1 MKNTFKQCEICDN
14 SHWDIR
20 YRGKVRD
27 GAFGN
32 FSKEECV
39 VARCLQCGI
48 ERLNES
54 ACQDEGFYETE
65 EYRRLLNQPE
75 DIAGFMAE
83 HDVLQ
88 LRNLSVLWPE
98 SIRHKIIADIGC
110 AAGSFLDHVSGL
122 AREKVA
128 IEPREDYHYS
138 LKDRGYHVYPYA
150 KDAVQDWKEKIDFAF
165 CFSVIEHVQ
174 NPRAFLNE
182 IRELLNPEGKL
193 IVSTP
198 NRLDILMDLKGDEY
212 RQFFYRTVHRWY
224 FDSDSLAYCA
234 RQAGLK
240 VMEIRCVHRFGLSNA
255 MAWLRDGRPTGSA
268 PLPHLDSPML
278 DNFWKSYLESRGVG
292 DYLYLKFCKGIE

>member
-1 MKNTFKQCEICDN
+1 MNDIFQSCEICGHSN
-14 SHWDIR
+14 WEER
-20 YRGKVRD
+20 YRGEVRD

-32 FSKEECV
+32 LSEDACI
-39 VARCLQCGI
+39 VAKCLKCGI

-88 LRNLSVLWPE
+88 LRNLTVLWPE

-122 AREKVA
+122 AREKIA
-128 IEPREDYHYS
+128 IEPCAVYHDS
-138 LKDRGYHVYPYA
+138 LKLRGYHVYPFV
-150 KDAVQDWKEKIDFAF
+150 KDAVLDWAGRIDFAF

-174 NPRAFLNE
+174 NPRFFLNE
-182 IRELLNPEGKL
+182 IRELLNHEGKL

-198 NRLDILMDLKGDEY
+198 NRLDIMMDLKGDEY
-212 RQFFYRTVHRWY
+212 KRFFYRTVHRWY
-224 FDSDSLAYCA
+224 FDAESFIYCA
-234 RQAGLK
+234 REAGLK
-240 VMEIRCVHRFGLSNA
+240 VIETHCVHRFGLSNA
-255 MAWLRDGRPTGSA
+255 MAWLKDGKPTGDI
-268 PLPHLDSPML
+268 PLPHLDNPLL
-278 DNFWKSYLESRGVG
+278 DNFWKRYVESKGVG
-292 DYLYLKFCKGIE
+292 DYLYFKIRRES